1 MRYLAQLLVPALI
14 VVAVVYLLAHTKR
27 GQDENRDGSDGSDN
41 GTFVLILVV
50 GAVVAVLSF
59 FLMQALLTS

>member
-1 MRYLAQLLVPALI
+1 
-14 VVAVVYLLAHTKR
+14 VYLLGRTRR
-27 GQDENRDGSDGSDN
+27 GNSGSSDQAADSDT

-59 FLMQALLTS
+59 FVMQAILA

>member
-1 MRYLAQLLVPALI
+1 MRSLIQFLVPALI
-14 VVAVVYLLAHTKR
+14 LVVVVYLLGRTRR
-27 GQDENRDGSDGSDN
+27 GNSGSSDQAADSDT

-59 FLMQALLTS
+59 FVMQAILA